1 MNRNEVKCRY
11 LTIESHIGSRT
22 TYGIAAV
29 DATLGETAI
38 LESYVDVTC
47 DEVQMENFTA
57 LCNISA
63 TAKDLTC
70 STFAMPWRTGSLNYN
85 EKSPPAGSKL
95 TGGGDFLLIIRWGLC
110 FRGGGDFRGSKKY
123 GNSK

>member
-29 DATLGETAI
+29 DANLGETAI

-57 LCNISA
+57 LCNSEGL
-63 TAKDLTC
+63 DLLHLRD
-70 STFAMPWRTGSLNYN
+70 AVEDWIAEL
-85 EKSPPAGSKL
+85 
-95 TGGGDFLLIIRWGLC
+95 
-110 FRGGGDFRGSKKY
+110 
-123 GNSK
+123 